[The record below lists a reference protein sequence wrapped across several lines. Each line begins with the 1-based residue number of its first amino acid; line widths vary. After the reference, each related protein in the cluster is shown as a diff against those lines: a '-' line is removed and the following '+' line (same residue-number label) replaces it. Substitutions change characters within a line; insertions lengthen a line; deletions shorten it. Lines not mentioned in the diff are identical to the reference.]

1 MAEPLTL
8 LLASVA
14 IFCAAFVQGV
24 TGFGHALVAIG
35 FLAFLFGPRE
45 AVLVLSLLAPPIAL
59 AIFLPLRHAVDRREA
74 LALALPLCL
83 LGMPL
88 GLLLF
93 GTIPEA
99 ALRRVVGVLLIL
111 SAAIFLTPFAP
122 KERPRPR
129 WLAVGAGFL
138 SGLLNGLAS
147 TGGPPLILYLW
158 SRDLGKDARMAV
170 LQAVFVAGSLAKV
183 VALLPSGFL
192 TAGIGANSAVL
203 LPSLVAGV
211 VLGHLVYRRL
221 PARMLKNATLLL
233 LAAMGVALLVCY

>member
-1 MAEPLTL
+1 MAEPLVL
-8 LLASVA
+8 LLAAAA
-14 IFCAAFVQGV
+14 IFGAAFVQGV

-35 FLAFLFGPRE
+35 FLSLLFGARE

-59 AIFLPLRHAVDRREA
+59 AVYLPLRRAVDRREA

-83 LGMPL
+83 AGMPL

-111 SAAIFLTPFAP
+111 SAAVFLSPFAP
-122 KERPRPR
+122 KERPRPL
-129 WLAVGAGFL
+129 WLAVAAGFL

-183 VALLPSGFL
+183 AALLPTGFL
-192 TAGIGANSAVL
+192 TPGISLNSAVL
-203 LPSLVAGV
+203 LPPLVVGV
-211 VLGHLVYRRL
+211 ILGHLVYRRV
-221 PARMLKNATLLL
+221 PAEALKKITLLL
-233 LAAMGVALLVCY
+233 LAAMGVALL